1 MKTLVVTDRTPSG
14 FFDAAVSELGVKDT
28 PKNRKL
34 CADVIEWCQSHEDYL
49 LTVKNVCPD
58 RETFIARAGAAYKA
72 DKYGSVL
79 MIIAFQLAWTLI
91 KIFIDAYFF
100 SKS

>member
-1 MKTLVVTDRTPSG
+1 MQTLVVTNRTASG
-14 FFDAAVSELGVKDT
+14 FFDAAVSQLGVKDT
-28 PKNRKL
+28 PRNRKL
-34 CADVIEWCQSHEDYL
+34 CADVIAWCQDNEDYL
-49 LTVKNVCPD
+49 LTVKTVCTD
-58 RETFIARAGAAYKA
+58 RESFVLRAVDAYKA